1 MKELKEL
8 KDLNDLNKSCNNNGR
23 FAVGTVGWSPS
34 YGTIER
40 VFRQLPGLFNE
51 SWLNAAVGDTDK
63 AFDVPNAVYPYDI
76 KAVKNKEGVAEKYI
90 VEVALA
96 GIGREN
102 IEVKV
107 REGHLY
113 INTNKEG
120 TQEESDASYI
130 RKGISKRKGEISFA
144 LNENTDVKNISST
157 YTDGLLRVT
166 VPVKQ
171 PEVHNIDIKV
181 D

>member
-1 MKELKEL
+1 M
-8 KDLNDLNKSCNNNGR
+8 NKTITTNNGR
-23 FAVGTVGWSPS
+23 YATVGNVTWDPS
-34 YGTIER
+34 YGAIDR
-40 VFRQLPGLFNE
+40 VFNQLPALFND
-51 SWLNAAVGDTDK
+51 SWFRNIVGEDYER
-63 AFDVPNAVYPYDI
+63 AFDVPNAVYPYNV
-76 KAVKNKEGVAEKYI
+76 KTVKNKDGVAEKYI

-96 GIGREN
+96 GIGRDS
-102 IEVKV
+102 IDVKV

-113 INTNKEG
+113 ISVLKEE
-120 TQEESDASYI
+120 TKNEENVSYV
-130 RKGISKRKGEISFA
+130 RKGISKRKGEFSFA

-171 PEVHNIDIKV
+171 PEVYNIDIKV

>member
-1 MKELKEL
+1 MTKQITT
-8 KDLNDLNKSCNNNGR
+8 NNGR
-23 FAVGTVGWSPS
+23 YAVGNVTWDPS
-34 YGTIER
+34 YGSIER
-40 VFRQLPGLFNE
+40 VFNQLPALFND
-51 SWLNAAVGDTDK
+51 SWFKDIVGDFDK
-63 AFDVPNAVYPYDI
+63 AFDVPNAVYPYNV
-76 KAVKNKEGVAEKYI
+76 KAVKNKDGIAEKYI

-96 GIGREN
+96 GVGREN
-102 IEVKV
+102 IDVKV

-113 INTNKEG
+113 ISVSKEEVDNLLPDG
-120 TQEESDASYI
+120 GQVSYVK
-130 RKGISKRKGEISFA
+130 KGISKRKGEISFA

-171 PEVHNIDIKV
+171 PEVFNIDIKV

>member
-1 MKELKEL
+1 MTKEI
-8 KDLNDLNKSCNNNGR
+8 NTQNNGR

-34 YGTIER
+34 YGTTIER
-40 VFRQLPGLFNE
+40 VFRQLPALFNE
-51 SWLNAAVGDTDK
+51 SWLKDAVGDMDK

-96 GIGREN
+96 GIGRDN
-102 IEVKV
+102 IDVKV
-107 REGHLY
+107 RDGHLF
-113 INTNKEG
+113 IGVNKEG
-120 TQEESDASYI
+120 TQEDAEGSYI